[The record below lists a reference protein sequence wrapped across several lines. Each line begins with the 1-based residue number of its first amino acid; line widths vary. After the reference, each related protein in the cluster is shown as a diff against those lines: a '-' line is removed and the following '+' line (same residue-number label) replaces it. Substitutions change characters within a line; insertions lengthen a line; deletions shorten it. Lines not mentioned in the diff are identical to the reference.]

1 MINKGDKA
9 VCVLCSGTVVCRTSS
24 VKWHFETNH
33 ISFCEKSEPEQKEL
47 IASAI
52 KDRNKQSTSIFK
64 YVSKNCHTSA
74 ASYSAANAIARHGKP
89 FQEGEF
95 LKEVWLACAPSLFDD
110 FDNKDKII
118 QRIKDV
124 SLSRNTMKDRILKL
138 AENVTDQQK
147 SDINSAPFI
156 SLCLDE
162 SIDTTKS
169 ARLAVFARYC
179 AGNIKD
185 LGIRDDPVLHERD
198 QALEI
203 FKETVEFEKGRYIV
217 QLPFRKSYNELSDNY
232 PLAKQRFQN
241 LWRRF
246 GHDSELYQQ
255 YREIIHDYTEQ
266 GIIEEVKTEITD
278 NKLKRPVYYLPHQAV
293 RKDGRLTSKTRIVF
307 DAGSH
312 QNNELSLN
320 YCLWPGINL
329 NPNLL
334 DILIN
339 FRLNAIAFCSDIKQ
353 AFLQICL
360 ADEHKDAVRFL
371 WSDDEPCV
379 HKRPKLQVYRF
390 NRVNFG
396 VSSSP
401 FLLAATIRHHIEKYK
416 HEFPDTIEL
425 LDRNFYVDDLIS
437 GGNEFEEALQ
447 TSRRAK
453 NIMEAAGMD
462 LRKWI
467 TNDANLME
475 QWKKENFNV
484 HPVHETV
491 SLGANG
497 TKVLGLSWNT
507 NEDYLTTDT
516 KSLLEFVSLD
526 KNTKRFI
533 LQAVGKIF
541 DPLGLIS
548 PFTVRMKCLLQ
559 DLWKEEIQWDDPLP
573 THIEKEWKKW
583 CEELPHLRNLKIPR
597 LVLDSTLLE
606 DDVELHSFCD
616 ASKRAYGAA
625 IYLRTKSRNGISVKL
640 VTSKSRVAP
649 LNCVTLPRLELLGAL
664 VAARL
669 ASKQFVAN
677 RINEITSLTD
687 PHSWYHC
694 AGKENP
700 ADFLSRRLSADC
712 LVSNSRWWTGAEF
725 LSDSEF
731 PKNFQQVVPEFNY
744 NCRNKSKKVGPLTV
758 AEFKESEIKL
768 IKHAQRSL
776 FDKKE
781 IPSSISN
788 LFPFVDREGIVRVG
802 GRLENASVP
811 YLHKHPA
818 ILPKGS
824 KLSKL
829 YFNSLHTRLFHVG
842 PQGLLNAVRQ
852 KFWPLSSRSIA
863 RKTVHQCVTCFKSRP
878 ILSSQIMGNL
888 PSERVNIS
896 SPFTIAGL
904 DLCGPFLVKYKN
916 QRKGTLNKV
925 YICVCIYF
933 STKAIHLELLSDLT
947 SDALIATL
955 KRFTSRRAKYFVSEN
970 IDWKFI
976 PPKSPHF
983 GGLWEA
989 GVKSVKHHL
998 KRAIGNLH
1006 FTFEEFETI
1015 MIQVEGIL
1023 NSRPLTPLSRDAD
1036 NFDVLTPGYF
1046 LIGRPITSIPEPNL
1060 IDVNENRLSRWEKI
1074 TKVVQR
1080 TWKKMEI

>member
-1 MINKGDKA
+1 M
-9 VCVLCSGTVVCRTSS
+9 LFTSS
-24 VKWHFETNH
+24 
-33 ISFCEKSEPEQKEL
+33 
-47 IASAI
+47 
-52 KDRNKQSTSIFK
+52 
-64 YVSKNCHTSA
+64 
-74 ASYSAANAIARHGKP
+74 
-89 FQEGEF
+89 
-95 LKEVWLACAPSLFDD
+95 
-110 FDNKDKII
+110 
-118 QRIKDV
+118 
-124 SLSRNTMKDRILKL
+124 
-138 AENVTDQQK
+138 
-147 SDINSAPFI
+147 
-156 SLCLDE
+156 
-162 SIDTTKS
+162 
-169 ARLAVFARYC
+169 
-179 AGNIKD
+179 
-185 LGIRDDPVLHERD
+185 
-198 QALEI
+198 
-203 FKETVEFEKGRYIV
+203 GR
-217 QLPFRKSYNELSDNY
+217 
-232 PLAKQRFQN
+232 
-241 LWRRF
+241 
-246 GHDSELYQQ
+246 
-255 YREIIHDYTEQ
+255 
-266 GIIEEVKTEITD
+266 
-278 NKLKRPVYYLPHQAV
+278 
-293 RKDGRLTSKTRIVF
+293 
-307 DAGSH
+307 
-312 QNNELSLN
+312 
-320 YCLWPGINL
+320 INL

-353 AFLQICL
+353 AFLKICL

-371 WSDDEPCV
+371 WSDDESCV
-379 HKRPKLQVYRF
+379 HKRLKLQVYRF

-416 HEFPDTIEL
+416 HEFPHTVEL
-425 LDRNFYVDDLIS
+425 LDRNFYVDDLTS

-467 TNDANLME
+467 TNDADLME

-583 CEELPHLRNLKIPR
+583 Y
-597 LVLDSTLLE
+597 STLLE
-606 DDVELHSFCD
+606 DDVELHRFCD

-625 IYLRTKSRNGISVKL
+625 IYLRTRSRNVISVKL

-649 LNCVTLPRLELLGAL
+649 LNCVTLPRLKLLGAL

-669 ASKQFVAN
+669 TSKVKMIVNLKRSCLQYHWTNSKIVLFWIKDNKTRWKQFVAN
-677 RINEITSLTD
+677 RVNEITSLTD
-687 PHSWYHC
+687 PPSWYHW
-694 AGKENP
+694 ADKENP
-700 ADFLSRRLSADC
+700 ADFLSRGLSSDC

-731 PKNFQQVVPEFNY
+731 PKNIQQVVPELDYLTEHEKETVVQERKKLPEADRSEETVLLNSNSSGILDELLELSNNYFKVIMGSWKPLCFSILTIFNY

-788 LFPFVDREGIVRVG
+788 LFPFVDGEGLVRVG

-811 YLHKHPA
+811 YLHKHSA

-852 KFWPLSSRSIA
+852 KFWPLSGRSIIC
-863 RKTVHQCVTCFKSRP
+863 KTVHQCVTCFKSRP

-888 PSERVNIS
+888 P
-896 SPFTIAGL
+896 
-904 DLCGPFLVKYKN
+904 VK
-916 QRKGTLNKV
+916 
-925 YICVCIYF
+925 
-933 STKAIHLELLSDLT
+933 E
-947 SDALIATL
+947 
-955 KRFTSRRAKYFVSEN
+955 
-970 IDWKFI
+970 
-976 PPKSPHF
+976 
-983 GGLWEA
+983 
-989 GVKSVKHHL
+989 
-998 KRAIGNLH
+998 
-1006 FTFEEFETI
+1006 
-1015 MIQVEGIL
+1015 
-1023 NSRPLTPLSRDAD
+1023 
-1036 NFDVLTPGYF
+1036 
-1046 LIGRPITSIPEPNL
+1046 
-1060 IDVNENRLSRWEKI
+1060 
-1074 TKVVQR
+1074 
-1080 TWKKMEI
+1080 

>member
-1 MINKGDKA
+1 MEIPKFLTLADKSFYEA
-9 VCVLCSGTVVCRTSS
+9 NEVHALISADIFFKVLKQNTYKVNEELFF
-24 VKWHFETNH
+24 KE
-33 ISFCEKSEPEQKEL
+33 SEFGW
-47 IASAI
+47 IACG
-52 KDRNKQSTSIFK
+52 KLEERQTNKQGQCFLVNNDSIQD
-64 YVSKNCHTSA
+64 T
-74 ASYSAANAIARHGKP
+74 
-89 FQEGEF
+89 
-95 LKEVWLACAPSLFDD
+95 
-110 FDNKDKII
+110 
-118 QRIKDV
+118 
-124 SLSRNTMKDRILKL
+124 LKL
-138 AENVTDQQK
+138 FFDLE
-147 SDINSAPFI
+147 
-156 SLCLDE
+156 
-162 SIDTTKS
+162 
-169 ARLAVFARYC
+169 
-179 AGNIKD
+179 G

-203 FKETVEFEKGRYIV
+203 LKKLLNSKKGRYIV

-255 YREIIHDYTEQ
+255 YREIIRDYTEQ

-278 NKLKRPVYYLPHQAV
+278 NKLKRPVYYLPHQA
-293 RKDGRLTSKTRIVF
+293 
-307 DAGSH
+307 
-312 QNNELSLN
+312 
-320 YCLWPGINL
+320 
-329 NPNLL
+329 
-334 DILIN
+334 
-339 FRLNAIAFCSDIKQ
+339 IK
-353 AFLQICL
+353 
-360 ADEHKDAVRFL
+360 
-371 WSDDEPCV
+371 
-379 HKRPKLQVYRF
+379 KRR
-390 NRVNFG
+390 
-396 VSSSP
+396 SSP

-416 HEFPDTIEL
+416 HEFPDTVEL
-425 LDRNFYVDDLIS
+425 LDKNFYVDDLIF

-475 QWKKENFNV
+475 QWKKENFYV
-484 HPVHETV
+484 HPVHEAV
-491 SLGANG
+491 SLGANL

-526 KNTKRFI
+526 KNMKRFI

-573 THIEKEWKKW
+573 TNVEKEWKKW

-606 DDVELHSFCD
+606 DDVD
-616 ASKRAYGAA
+616 
-625 IYLRTKSRNGISVKL
+625 
-640 VTSKSRVAP
+640 RVAP

-669 ASKQFVAN
+669 ASKVKKIVNLKRSCLQYHWTESKIVLFWIKGNKTGWKQFVAN
-677 RINEITSLTD
+677 RVNEINSLTD
-687 PHSWYHC
+687 PHSCYHC

-700 ADFLSRRLSADC
+700 EDFLSRGLSADC

-731 PKNFQQVVPEFNY
+731 PKNFQQVVPELDYLTEHEKETVVQERKKLLEADRSEETVLLNSDSSSILDEFLELSNNYFKVINILSYIFRFNY

-781 IPSSISN
+781 TSSISN
-788 LFPFVDREGIVRVG
+788 LFPFVDGEGIVRVG

-852 KFWPLSSRSIA
+852 KFWPLSGRSIA
-863 RKTVHQCVTCFKSRP
+863 RKTVHQCVICFKSRP

-888 PSERVNIS
+888 PSERQAGQTKHAVTRM
-896 SPFTIAGL
+896 TI
-904 DLCGPFLVKYKN
+904 PIKP
-916 QRKGTLNKV
+916 
-925 YICVCIYF
+925 
-933 STKAIHLELLSDLT
+933 IHPE
-947 SDALIATL
+947 
-955 KRFTSRRAKYFVSEN
+955 RRASLSISVKTN
-970 IDWKFI
+970 ID
-976 PPKSPHF
+976 
-983 GGLWEA
+983 
-989 GVKSVKHHL
+989 
-998 KRAIGNLH
+998 
-1006 FTFEEFETI
+1006 FT
-1015 MIQVEGIL
+1015 GI
-1023 NSRPLTPLSRDAD
+1023 D
-1036 NFDVLTPGYF
+1036 
-1046 LIGRPITSIPEPNL
+1046 
-1060 IDVNENRLSRWEKI
+1060 
-1074 TKVVQR
+1074 
-1080 TWKKMEI
+1080 